1 MRSTKHRILITGA
14 NGQLGRAFVS
24 SLDNDDSFDVHACG
38 HSDLDIRDEKAV
50 SQALADFDADILVN
64 CAAYTAVDAAEDHPD
79 QADAINRQAVAALA
93 RACRQNTVKMVH
105 FSTDYVFDGQSRRP
119 YRESDATAPLNVYGR
134 SKLAG
139 EKAALTICPDAL
151 IIRTAGVYAAWGHN
165 FVRTIYGRLKD
176 HTPLRVVA
184 DQLMSPTEATTL
196 ADAVRDI
203 IVSGKNASGIFNYA
217 NSGEISWYDLAVAI
231 ARIGGF
237 DDSTITPIS
246 TAEYPAKATRP
257 AYSVLDTSLIRHTFG
272 ITIPEWQ
279 SALGR
284 VVQQLK

>member
-1 MRSTKHRILITGA
+1 MHRVLITGA

-24 SLDNDDSFDVHACG
+24 SLDNGDAFDVYACG
-38 HSDLDIRDEKAV
+38 HSDLDICDEKAV

-139 EKAALTICPDAL
+139 EKAALTICSDAL

-203 IVSGKNASGIFNYA
+203 IVSGKNASGIFNYT

>member
-1 MRSTKHRILITGA
+1 MHRVLITGA

-24 SLDNDDSFDVHACG
+24 SLDNGDAFDVYACG
-38 HSDLDIRDEKAV
+38 HSDLDICDEKAV

-203 IVSGKNASGIFNYA
+203 IVSGKNASGIFNYT

>member
-1 MRSTKHRILITGA
+1 MHRVLITGA

-24 SLDNDDSFDVHACG
+24 SLKDDDAFDVYACG
-38 HSDLDIRDEKAV
+38 HSDLDICDEKAV

-105 FSTDYVFDGQSRRP
+105 FSTDYVFDGQGRRP

-139 EKAALTICPDAL
+139 EIAALTICPDAL

-203 IVSGKNASGIFNYA
+203 IVSGKNASGIFNYT

-279 SALGR
+279 SVLGR

>member
-1 MRSTKHRILITGA
+1 MHRVLITGA

-24 SLDNDDSFDVHACG
+24 SLKDDDSFDVYACG
-38 HSDLDIRDEKAV
+38 HSDLDICDERAV
-50 SQALADFDADILVN
+50 HQVLADFGIDILVN
-64 CAAYTAVDAAEDHPD
+64 CAAYTAVDAAEDHP
-79 QADAINRQAVAALA
+79 QEADAINRQAVAALA

-139 EKAALTICPDAL
+139 EKAALTICSDAL

-203 IVSGKNASGIFNYA
+203 IVSGKNASGIFNYT

-272 ITIPEWQ
+272 FTIPEWQ

>member
-1 MRSTKHRILITGA
+1 
-14 NGQLGRAFVS
+14 
-24 SLDNDDSFDVHACG
+24 
-38 HSDLDIRDEKAV
+38 
-50 SQALADFDADILVN
+50 
-64 CAAYTAVDAAEDHPD
+64 
-79 QADAINRQAVAALA
+79 
-93 RACRQNTVKMVH
+93 
-105 FSTDYVFDGQSRRP
+105 
-119 YRESDATAPLNVYGR
+119 
-134 SKLAG
+134 
-139 EKAALTICPDAL
+139 
-151 IIRTAGVYAAWGHN
+151 
-165 FVRTIYGRLKD
+165 
-176 HTPLRVVA
+176 
-184 DQLMSPTEATTL
+184 MSPTEATTL

>member
-1 MRSTKHRILITGA
+1 MY
-14 NGQLGRAFVS
+14 
-24 SLDNDDSFDVHACG
+24 ACG
-38 HSDLDIRDEKAV
+38 HSDLDICDEKAV